1 VIDISVLRAMA
12 SAGASAELIILAVES
27 QIKQETAAEA
37 VLAERRRKETERKR
51 RWRAHRKTVPVVSTG
66 RPRRVHGTHLKVI
79 ENVEVFSGTPK
90 HSPHGHTYELSTY
103 SDSKVGTPLKKERK
117 KEERKKE
124 GSAEQVEGRKSIR
137 GCRLPDDWMPSI
149 EDQDAALRIGLTEQ
163 QIQVE
168 ADKFRDYWH
177 AKAGARATSV
187 KWPATWRNWCRTAKE
202 RNGHGYNGQRK
213 GLADIA
219 LEMAA
224 EARQRERAQGI
235 GRPDDLFRG
244 A

>member
-1 VIDISVLRAMA
+1 VITSSIVRRIVALNLPAEAMREVL
-12 SAGASAELIILAVES
+12 SILA
-27 QIKQETAAEA
+27 EA
-37 VLAERRRKETERKR
+37 MEVDERRKE
-51 RWRAHRKTVPVVSTG
+51 AHRVSQRKYQQKLTSVLISEADQNDISSSQAIETVEEFPQA
-66 RPRRVHGTHLKVI
+66 PNH
-79 ENVEVFSGTPK
+79 F
-90 HSPHGHTYELSTY
+90 PHGHTYELSTY

-124 GSAEQVEGRKSIR
+124 GSAEQVEGRKSVR
-137 GCRLPDDWMPSI
+137 GCRLPDDWMPSL
-149 EDQDAALRIGLTEQ
+149 EDQHAALRIGLTEQ